1 MDLPLDKI
9 TLRSDARTINFDT
22 VSGLAESIATVGLIN
37 PIRVRVSGDGWE
49 VVAGAHRLEA
59 CRSLGLAEIECD
71 VVEDDDLHA
80 ELAMIDENL
89 CRAELSPSDRARQT
103 ARRKAIYEAIH
114 KEAAH
119 GGNSGGPSGQFVHT
133 DVDSFAAN
141 TAKAIG
147 KDERSVRRDAERG
160 QKILPEVLDMIQG
173 TQLDTATFLDKL
185 KSLPGSEQFTATK
198 RALAVLREHER
209 NRERDKASSAN
220 KTKLDADIRQRAD
233 RANAEILAEYLPA
246 EIWDHFKANAAVG
259 SYKGT
264 MIEFANIVGAS
275 VMDRSAG

>member
-1 MDLPLDKI
+1 VDLPLDKI
-9 TLRSDARTINFDT
+9 TLRSDARAINFDT

-209 NRERDKASSAN
+209 NRERDNASSAN